1 MVVKKLVKGVAAG
14 IGLASESV
22 SAYKAN
28 KQERKEAEAQASDRR
43 LPLPENEAEAERVE
57 VENAAIAE
65 TEQHLAAEQL
75 EEQWE
80 LDEAQDELHGS
91 TPQRFPAAQSPADE
105 HDHELVH
112 WTPPPPPEY
121 SPATRPKLPY
131 PVILPQR
138 RPKNNKRG
146 FIRAYAPILSD
157 FAIDQATF
165 LSFLETSNKACQA
178 TPWLYALNLA
188 SIGTLW
194 LPGAISFAVSTLI
207 QIGTEAAIQV
217 EGRRKTNAYF
227 DKINETF
234 FRPRGLYCLIMTWE
248 PESTATIQRFDLNTA
263 ISTAVEGGGVGTLNK
278 LRHKYKS
285 SHGRTQNELP
295 FPESAPLIFPGLDVV
310 AMTGSE
316 NEIKKLKKREFLAD
330 YFDRRGQAKF
340 TMENPTSALNM
351 APKPTFTSRYA
362 DPSHPAASGD
372 LLSLVSGGYINR
384 SEIRQRQR
392 TPEGRRGIA
401 GGRFSHLPGGNI
413 GLRDLPGGGIIHAVA
428 SARRGRHG
436 RGAEGQYEDL
446 HYVDGYT
453 QESGTVVDQEY
464 QAHSQSQSQ
473 ATPYGEYARS
483 PRGPESSRGSR
494 QRGRGGL
501 VGGAMGGAKKF
512 LRSNVMYLM
521 IVNMPSEEEMA
532 AAREMFEA

>member
-1 MVVKKLVKGVAAG
+1 MVVEKLIKGVAAG

-28 KQERKEAEAQASDRR
+28 KRERKEVEARASGGSSPR
-43 LPLPENEAEAERVE
+43 PEADGEAGVEAGS
-57 VENAAIAE
+57 AAVAE
-65 TEQHLAAEQL
+65 TEQQLAVEQL

-80 LDEAQDELHGS
+80 LDEAQDELHD
-91 TPQRFPAAQSPADE
+91 PAHEQSPTANE
-105 HDHELVH
+105 EELLL
-112 WTPPPPPEY
+112 WTPPPPPSY
-121 SPATRPKLPY
+121 TPTTAPKLPY

-138 RPKNNKRG
+138 RPKSNKRG
-146 FIRAYAPILSD
+146 FIRAYAPILQD
-157 FAIDQATF
+157 FGIDQKTF

-207 QIGTEAAIQV
+207 QLGTEAAMQV

-227 DKINETF
+227 DKINEEF

-248 PESTATIQRFDLNTA
+248 PESDATIRKFDLNTA
-263 ISTAVEGGGVGTLNK
+263 ISTAVDGGGAGRLKK
-278 LRHKYKS
+278 LKHKYKS

-295 FPESAPLIFPGLDVV
+295 FPEAAPLIFPGLDAV
-310 AMTGSE
+310 AASGSE
-316 NEIKKLKKREFLAD
+316 TEIKKLKKREFLAD
-330 YFDRRGQAKF
+330 YFDRRGRAKF

-362 DPSHPAASGD
+362 DPSHPASSGD
-372 LLSLVSGGYINR
+372 LLSLVSGGHISS
-384 SEIRQRQR
+384 SEIRPRA
-392 TPEGRRGIA
+392 PEGRRGIA
-401 GGRFSHLPGGNI
+401 GGRFAHLPGGNI

-428 SARRGRHG
+428 SARRGG
-436 RGAEGQYEDL
+436 RGRGRDRDRGHERRYEEHYAE
-446 HYVDGYT
+446 
-453 QESGTVVDQEY
+453 QESGIVVDQEY
-464 QAHSQSQSQ
+464 QTQSQPQ
-473 ATPYGEYARS
+473 TAPYGEYS
-483 PRGPESSRGSR
+483 QGSRGFESIRGAR

-501 VGGAMGGAKKF
+501 VGGAKKF
-512 LRSNVMYLM
+512 LSSNVLYLM
-521 IVNMPSEEEMA
+521 IVNRPSEEEMA